1 MSSLNKIIIVGVVST
16 DPDSKVTN
24 AGDAML
30 RFSMKVDRP
39 RRNAESPAQWDM
51 IPVVAWRDVASVT
64 VSRGQMVL
72 VEGRVIT
79 RTYDDDEG
87 NRTWLTEVDAR
98 EIRPLGQTELGAQ
111 GSSRTEVS
119 SEASHKAS
127 EASSLETPPS
137 MPESQ
142 FDFNGG
148 KSETAPVATEGASLT
163 PEEEES
169 IPF

>member
-1 MSSLNKIIIVGVVST
+1 MST

-39 RRNAESPAQWDM
+39 RRSAESPAQWDT
-51 IPVVAWRDVASVT
+51 IPVVAWRDTASVT
-64 VSRGQMVL
+64 LCRGQMVL

-98 EIRPLGQTELGAQ
+98 EIRPLGQTDQASSGTEEL
-111 GSSRTEVS
+111 

-127 EASSLETPPS
+127 EVSSLEMPPS

-148 KSETAPVATEGASLT
+148 NSETVPVAADGASLT